1 MHACRIPLY
10 ILIPIKAISEKG
22 LGHSPLVGIATPFS
36 ACSGTPFVPEQQIVS
51 GQLTLIRG
59 GQESSVGQGI
69 PQENTP
75 LFLKQSKLYTDIF
88 YYLKFLNNV
97 FYLQIKPDNKIVNKH
112 ELPSLPN
119 CRQYLSSEIT
129 DSPFIYLIH
138 INEKIIIIVK

>member
-1 MHACRIPLY
+1 MQHTPVHTY
-10 ILIPIKAISEKG
+10 PNKSHFGEG
-22 LGHSPLVGIATPFS
+22 LGAFSTGGNRHPFFCLFQDPFCPGTTDCVRATYSHLRQPGELR
-36 ACSGTPFVPEQQIVS
+36 GT
-51 GQLTLIRG
+51 GH
-59 GQESSVGQGI
+59 

-129 DSPFIYLIH
+129 GSPFIYLIH